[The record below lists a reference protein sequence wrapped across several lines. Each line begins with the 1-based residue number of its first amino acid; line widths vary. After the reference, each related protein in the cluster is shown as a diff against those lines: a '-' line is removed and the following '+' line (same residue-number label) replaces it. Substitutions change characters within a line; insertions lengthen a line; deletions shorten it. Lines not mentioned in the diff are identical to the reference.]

1 MAESSSKSRA
11 ARVVPPI
18 ALVLAIALLSIAVGA
33 AAADHARERDSLDRA
48 LTTEAREQAAELQDY
63 FARARSLTL
72 VTANNPAYR
81 QFYELPGSRRERIRA
96 GGRIVEEAERGL
108 SYLEELFPGSIGEAC
123 FIDAGGAENARAIR
137 GAVEPMSN
145 LSSDETKAPFFEPTF
160 DLDAGEVYQ
169 ARPYLSPDTSEWVIS
184 NSAPI
189 PGRSGKPPAIIHFEV
204 TIESFRRQAADTS
217 DRFDIAVVEAKSGQ
231 VIADSRYPQR
241 AGEDSA
247 LGRPGDR
254 GFTRFL
260 STAGQAAPG
269 GTATFGGLP
278 SAFRTLGAQ
287 PHNANRWVVVATARA
302 PGSSWVRELGLAE
315 ASMILLALLLLA
327 FAVMSFR
334 ASQAQLRAA
343 ALCDPLTGLRN
354 RRHLVEDLERLVSQA
369 TGGRPLLLG
378 LFDLDGFKAYN
389 DAYGHPAGD
398 ALLVR
403 LSARLEDAMGQWE
416 DASAYRMGGDE
427 FCVLAPIEPARRQAL
442 LDAASAALSEQGEG
456 FTIGASRGSILI
468 PIEATDHEEA
478 LRLADQ
484 RMYADKSDSRT
495 SAGRQATDALVRVL
509 AERYPDIGEHLDDVT
524 ELCACVA
531 DSMGVPEDE
540 RSALLQAAS
549 LHDIGKAAVPDT
561 ILSKPGSL
569 DDEESAF
576 MRQHTVIGE
585 RILAAAPSLSRAAQ
599 LVRWSHERYDGA
611 GYPDGLRGEEIP
623 LGARIIAVCDAF
635 DAMSSSR
642 PYRPTPMSREGA
654 LAELRRCAGGQFDP
668 EVVEAFCRALGAQPL
683 AASGRSI

>member
-1 MAESSSKSRA
+1 MADSSTKSRA
-11 ARVVPPI
+11 ARVIPPI
-18 ALVLAIALLSIAVGA
+18 ALLLAIALLSIAVGA
-33 AAADHARERDSLDRA
+33 AAADHARKRDSLDRA
-48 LTTEAREQAAELQDY
+48 LIGEAHEQAAELQDY
-63 FARARSLTL
+63 FDRARALTL

-81 QFYELPGSRRERIRA
+81 QFYELPGSRRQRIRR
-96 GGRIVEEAERGL
+96 GGETVEEAERGL

-137 GAVEPMSN
+137 GAIEPMSN
-145 LSSDETKAPFFEPTF
+145 LSPDETKAPFFEPTF

-189 PGRSGKPPAIIHFEV
+189 PTRFGEPPAIIHFEV

-217 DRFDIAVVEAKSGQ
+217 DRFDIAVIEATSGQ

-241 AGEDSA
+241 AGDDAA
-247 LGRPGDR
+247 LGRPADR
-254 GFTRFL
+254 RF
-260 STAGQAAPG
+260 SRFFSAAGQASSH
-269 GTATFGGLP
+269 GTATVGGLP
-278 SAFRTLGAQ
+278 SAFRALDARR
-287 PHNANRWVVVATARA
+287 HNANRWIVVATARGS
-302 PGSSWVRELGLAE
+302 GSSWVGELGLAE
-315 ASMILLALLLLA
+315 TAMILLALLLLG
-327 FAVMSFR
+327 FAVLSFR
-334 ASQAQLRAA
+334 ASQAQLRVA
-343 ALCDPLTGLRN
+343 ALCDPVTGLRN
-354 RRHLVEDLERLVSQA
+354 RRHLTEDLDRLVPPA
-369 TGGRPLLLG
+369 KAARPLLLG

-403 LSARLEDAMGQWE
+403 LSARLEDAMGRWE
-416 DASAYRMGGDE
+416 GASAYRMGGDE
-427 FCVLAPIEPARRQAL
+427 FCVLAQIEPTQKQAV

-468 PIEATDHEEA
+468 PVEATDHEEA

-495 SAGRQATDALVRVL
+495 SAGRQAADALLRVL
-509 AERYPDIGEHLDDVT
+509 AERHPEIGEHLDDVT
-524 ELCACVA
+524 ELCARMA
-531 DSMGVPEDE
+531 DSMGLPEDE

-561 ILSKPGSL
+561 ILSKPGPL
-569 DDEESAF
+569 DEEESAF

-599 LVRWSHERYDGA
+599 LVRWSHERYDGG
-611 GYPDGLRGEEIP
+611 GYPDGLRAEEIP

-635 DAMSSSR
+635 DAMCSGR

-668 EVVEAFCRALGAQPL
+668 DVVEAFCRTLDTQPL
-683 AASGRSI
+683 AAYGRSI

>member
-1 MAESSSKSRA
+1 MGDSSSKSRA
-11 ARVVPPI
+11 ARVLPPI

-33 AAADHARERDSLDRA
+33 AAADQARKRDSLDRA
-48 LTTEAREQAAELQDY
+48 LSGEAREQAAELQDY
-63 FARARSLTL
+63 FDRARALTL
-72 VTANNPAYR
+72 VTANNPAFR
-81 QFYELPGSRRERIRA
+81 RFYELPGSRLERIRA
-96 GGRIVEEAERGL
+96 GGQIVEEAERGL

-137 GAVEPMSN
+137 GAVEPISN
-145 LSSDETKAPFFEPTF
+145 LSPDETKAPFFEPTF

-169 ARPYLSPDTSEWVIS
+169 ARPYLSPDTSEWVVS
-184 NSAPI
+184 NSAPV
-189 PGRSGKPPAIIHFEV
+189 PVRFGEPPAIIHFEV

-217 DRFDIAVVEAKSGQ
+217 DRFDIAVIEARSGR
-231 VIADSRYPQR
+231 VIADSRYPQP
-241 AGEDSA
+241 AGYDAA
-247 LGRPGDR
+247 LGRPADR
-254 GFTRFL
+254 RFSRFL
-260 STAGQAAPG
+260 STAGLASKS
-269 GTATFGGLP
+269 GTATVGGLP
-278 SAFRTLGAQ
+278 SAFRALDAR
-287 PHNANRWVVVATARA
+287 PHNANRWVVVATGRGS
-302 PGSSWVRELGLAE
+302 GSSWLGELGLAE
-315 ASMILLALLLLA
+315 TSMIALALLLLG
-327 FAVMSFR
+327 FAVLSFR
-334 ASQAQLRAA
+334 ASQAQLRTA
-343 ALCDPLTGLRN
+343 ALCDPVTGLRN
-354 RRHLVEDLERLVSQA
+354 RRHLVEDLDRLVAQA
-369 TGGRPLLLG
+369 TAGRPLLLG

-403 LSARLEDAMGQWE
+403 LSARLEDAMSRWE
-416 DASAYRMGGDE
+416 GAKAYRMGGDE
-427 FCVLAPIEPARRQAL
+427 FCVLAQIEPAHKQAL
-442 LDAASAALSEQGEG
+442 LDAASAALTEQGEG
-456 FTIGASRGSILI
+456 FTIGASRGSTLI
-468 PIEATDHEEA
+468 PVEATGHEEA

-524 ELCACVA
+524 ELCARVA
-531 DSMGVPEDE
+531 DTMALPEEE

-599 LVRWSHERYDGA
+599 LVRWSHERYDGG
-611 GYPDGLRGEEIP
+611 GYPDGLRAEEIP

-635 DAMSSSR
+635 DAMSSGR

-668 EVVEAFCRALGAQPL
+668 EVVEAFCRTLDTQPL

>member
-1 MAESSSKSRA
+1 MGDSSSRSRA

-18 ALVLAIALLSIAVGA
+18 ALLLAIALLSIAVGA

-48 LTTEAREQAAELQDY
+48 LSAEAREQAAELQDY

-81 QFYELPGSRRERIRA
+81 QFYELPGSRAERIRA
-96 GGRIVEEAERGL
+96 GGRVVEEAERGL

-137 GAVEPMSN
+137 GQVEPISN
-145 LSSDETKAPFFEPTF
+145 LSPDETKASFFEPTF
-160 DLDAGEVYQ
+160 DLDPGEVYQ

-189 PGRSGKPPAIIHFEV
+189 PGRYRKPPAIIHFEV
-204 TIESFRRQAADTS
+204 TIDSFRRQAADTS
-217 DRFDIAVVEAKSGQ
+217 DRFDIAVVEARSGQ
-231 VIADSRYPQR
+231 VIADSRYPQP
-241 AGEDSA
+241 AGEDAA
-247 LGRPGDR
+247 LGGPADR
-254 GFTRFL
+254 GFARFL
-260 STAGQAAPG
+260 SAAGQASPD
-269 GTATFGGLP
+269 GTTSFRGLP
-278 SAFRTLGAQ
+278 SAFKTLDAQ
-287 PHNANRWVVVATARA
+287 PNNANRWVVVATARG

-315 ASMILLALLLLA
+315 TSMILLALLLLA
-327 FAVMSFR
+327 FAVLSFR
-334 ASQAQLRAA
+334 ASQAQLRTA
-343 ALCDPLTGLRN
+343 ALCDSLTGLRN
-354 RRHLVEDLERLVSQA
+354 RRHLVEDLERLASHA
-369 TGGRPLLLG
+369 RDARPLLLG

-403 LSARLEDAMGQWE
+403 LSARLEDAVSRWE
-416 DASAYRMGGDE
+416 GANAYRMGGDE
-427 FCVLAPIEPARRQAL
+427 FCVLAQIEPAEKQAL
-442 LDAASAALSEQGEG
+442 LDAAGAALTEHGEG

-468 PIEATDHEEA
+468 PEEATDHEEA
-478 LRLADQ
+478 LRLADE
-484 RMYADKSDSRT
+484 RMYAEKSDSRT
-495 SAGRQATDALVRVL
+495 SAGRQATAALVRVL
-509 AERYPDIGEHLDDVT
+509 AERHPDIGEHLDDVT
-524 ELCACVA
+524 DLCARVA
-531 DSMGVPEDE
+531 DTMGLPEEE

-561 ILSKPGSL
+561 ILSKPGAL
-569 DDEESAF
+569 DDEEAAF

-585 RILAAAPSLSRAAQ
+585 RILAAAPSLSRAAE
-599 LVRWSHERYDGA
+599 LVRWSHERYDGS
-611 GYPDGLRGEEIP
+611 GYPDGLHAEEIP

-635 DAMSSSR
+635 DAMSSGR

-668 EVVEAFCRALGAQPL
+668 EVVEAFCRTLDTQPL